1 MRTPSGGSTPTRL
14 VVASRASRL
23 ALTQTGLVIDALR
36 SSHPQLEVEIL
47 EVSTEG
53 DRDQRP
59 FAQIGGKGLFTS
71 EVERAV
77 VEGRADVAVHSSK
90 DLTARLAEG
99 CTIVCFPTRAERA
112 DVVVGGTGGSAE
124 ERLRSLEPGAFVGT
138 SSMRRRSLLAEM
150 RSDLATV
157 EFRGNLD
164 TRLSK
169 VADGVVQAAILAA
182 AGMQRLGIPVDPASC
197 LDPTWWVPA
206 PGQGALAVEAL
217 SERADL
223 RELFAPL
230 DDASTR
236 AELDAERAFGLRLE
250 GGCSVPLGCSA
261 VVSGSSITVTGYL
274 GSPNGGSVRE
284 TLDGASANATTI
296 GVELAEAV
304 LAAGG
309 DAILA
314 EIERTNT
321 PLVEEP

>member
-1 MRTPSGGSTPTRL
+1 MRTPNGGSTPTRL

-23 ALTQTGLVIDALR
+23 ALTQTGLVIEALR
-36 SSHPQLEVEIL
+36 SSHPQLGVEIL

-59 FAQIGGKGLFTS
+59 FAQIDGKGLFTS

-90 DLTARLAEG
+90 DLTAQLAEG
-99 CTIVCFPTRAERA
+99 CAIVCFPARAERA
-112 DVVVGGTGGSAE
+112 DVVVGGTGNSAE
-124 ERLRSLEPGAFVGT
+124 ERLRSLEPGASVGT

-150 RSDLATV
+150 RSDVETV

-164 TRLSK
+164 TRLAK

-182 AGMQRLGIPVDPASC
+182 AGLQRLGIHVDPAAC

-217 SERADL
+217 GEREDL

-230 DDASTR
+230 DDAATR

-250 GGCSVPLGCSA
+250 GGCSVPLGCSS

-274 GSPNGGSVRE
+274 GSPDGGSVRE
-284 TLDGASANATTI
+284 TRNGDRANAATI
-296 GVELAEAV
+296 GVEVAEAV

-309 DAILA
+309 DTILA
-314 EIERTNT
+314 GIDRRNA
-321 PLVEEP
+321 PVIEEP